1 MERTN
6 RAAPVLLEAALIAA
20 TSAVAWPAPGRAQ
33 DAAEIAI
40 SRAAT
45 RPSRFAPAEHFT
57 GAVRVLPLF
66 DATPTSRAAGS
77 TVSFEAGAR
86 TAWHTH
92 ARGQVLIVTGGVGR
106 VQRWGG
112 PVEEIRPGDVVWIP
126 AGVKHWHGASPTGS
140 MTHIA
145 IVENLNGR
153 SVDWMEKV
161 TDAQYGAPLPAQDAP
176 ATAAPAAAADAQP
189 SAAQRLMGDI
199 APKLAE
205 LTDSVL
211 FGDVWAR
218 PGLSRRDR
226 SLVTVSALV
235 AMNRPD
241 QLRSHLALALQ
252 NGLTREEL
260 IEAITQLAFY
270 SGWPN
275 AVTAVGVAR
284 EVLQQRGP
292 AQERP

>member
-1 MERTN
+1 MKWIITLILLLHGS
-6 RAAPVLLEAALIAA
+6 AAAAQGTARL
-20 TSAVAWPAPGRAQ
+20 V
-33 DAAEIAI
+33 I

-45 RPSRFAPAEHFT
+45 RAPRVAPAEHFT
-57 GAVRVLPLF
+57 GVVRVLPLF
-66 DATPTSRAAGS
+66 GATDTTRASGAS
-77 TVSFEAGAR
+77 VSFEAGAR

-92 ARGQVLIVTGGVGR
+92 PRGQTLIVTAGTGR
-106 VQRWGG
+106 VQHWGK

-126 AGVKHWHGASPTGS
+126 AGVKHWHGAAPASA

-145 IVENLNGR
+145 IVETLNGR
-153 SVDWMEKV
+153 SADWMEKV
-161 TDAQYGAPLPAQDAP
+161 TDTQYGAPVAAQGAP
-176 ATAAPAAAADAQP
+176 ATPGPAVAGGDQP

-218 PGLSRRDR
+218 PGLSPRDR
-226 SLVTVSALV
+226 SLVTVSALI

-241 QLRSHLALALQ
+241 QLRAHLARARA
-252 NGLTREEL
+252 NGVTQD
-260 IEAITQLAFY
+260 EAVEVITHLAFY
-270 SGWPN
+270 AGWPS

-284 EVLQQRGP
+284 EVYQQR
-292 AQERP
+292 